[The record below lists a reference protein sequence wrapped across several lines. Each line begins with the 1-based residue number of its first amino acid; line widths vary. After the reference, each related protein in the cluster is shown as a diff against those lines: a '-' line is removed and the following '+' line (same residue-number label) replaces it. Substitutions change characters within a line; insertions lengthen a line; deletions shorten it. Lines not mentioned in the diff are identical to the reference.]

1 MCQPLAKI
9 ITHGKTNIVH
19 YGNHTSLSSLTSWS
33 PWNLAYRMI
42 LTHQV
47 HFRPNSAAQFSLL
60 LNVGNADEGGLGN
73 QGLVIW
79 GSPMLLGVWEIGNFH
94 DNRRKLLICQN
105 VGINHKN
112 SGCNRITDVVDK
124 SDKSVAFLPITKP
137 RCIPIA
143 NIKYWSWNIWGHCKR
158 TEAEYP

>member
-1 MCQPLAKI
+1 
-9 ITHGKTNIVH
+9 
-19 YGNHTSLSSLTSWS
+19 
-33 PWNLAYRMI
+33 MI

-47 HFRPNSAAQFSLL
+47 HFRPNSAAQFLLL

-143 NIKYWSWNIWGHCKR
+143 NIKY
-158 TEAEYP
+158 